1 LNLKRYFQIQ
11 AVTTPGASAASYVPV
26 VIASRGLAFLRLFI
40 VARLLGAAGKAEFGL
55 YQPAL
60 EVINW
65 IVPIVLF
72 GLADIGE
79 RYASR
84 FEREGRF
91 QWWLQRQLLR
101 LLATGI
107 GVAVLLLLLS
117 PWIAGKLLKVDP
129 GDRSQGIALIA
140 ACAVTIVALA
150 FYQYL
155 AAVLRGVRAFGASA
169 GMEMIS
175 SALFLILSAIAAWR
189 GSAVSLVWAYALS
202 TFATFLVYA
211 WLLWRFIHN
220 SPKSQTTEAPAPAHF
235 WFGTWTFLRLLLVMT
250 FGLISVVGIGHLAPP
265 LSPAASAH
273 DLTADYAMPYRI
285 AQLLAYVA
293 VTLWASTYGIAA
305 RAWTHGQARRA
316 EVQMLRVGKWGAVL
330 LTLIAVAVL
339 LFRSLFAYLEAD
351 YAAPIL
357 TLLPP
362 LLGIFL
368 WYGLLNFW
376 SLYGDLHE
384 RPWLGATLWGVAIL
398 IQLTALFVHLGG
410 PDPTQIMIVS
420 SAAGLAVSL
429 FLLVPF
435 LLWRP
440 FRLSATA
447 VPLALLSLAPLSLF
461 TPSWVVDD
469 LAIPI
474 LLGAIGFLYVSSL
487 LIRPLDRRAW
497 RRWRAS
503 HALAQPTS
511 ATVSQQ

>member
-1 LNLKRYFQIQ
+1 LKLERYFQIH
-11 AVTTPGASAASYVPV
+11 AVTTPGASAASYVPI
-26 VIASRGLAFLRLFI
+26 VIASRGLAFLRLLV

-65 IVPIVLF
+65 IVPVVLF

-79 RYASR
+79 RYASH
-84 FEREGRF
+84 FEREGRLR
-91 QWWLQRQLLR
+91 WWLQRQVLR
-101 LLATGI
+101 LLATGV
-107 GVAVLLLLLS
+107 GVALVMLLLS
-117 PWIAGKLLKVDP
+117 PWIAGKLLEVEP
-129 GDRSQGIALIA
+129 ADRTRGFALVAGCA
-140 ACAVTIVALA
+140 ATILVLAL
-150 FYQYL
+150 YQHL
-155 AAVLRGVRAFGASA
+155 AAVLRGIRAFGASA
-169 GMEMIS
+169 GME
-175 SALFLILSAIAAWR
+175 ILSSVLLLLLSAAAAWR
-189 GSAVSLVWAYALS
+189 GGAVSLVWAYAIS
-202 TFATFLVYA
+202 VFATFVFYA
-211 WLLWRFIHN
+211 FLLWRFLH
-220 SPKSQTTEAPAPAHF
+220 TTHTATPVETETPAHF

-250 FGLISVVGIGHLAPP
+250 FGVISVVGIGHLA
-265 LSPAASAH
+265 PAASAH
-273 DLTADYAMPYRI
+273 DLTADYAMPYRF

-293 VTLWASTYGIAA
+293 VTVWASTYGIAA
-305 RAWTHGQARRA
+305 RAWTHGQVRRA

-339 LFRSLFAYLEAD
+339 LFRGVLARLEGD
-351 YAAPIL
+351 YAGPIL

-384 RPWLGATLWGVAIL
+384 RPWLGATLWGVAIVM
-398 IQLTALFVHLGG
+398 QLAGLFLHLGG

-420 SAAGLAVSL
+420 SAAGLGVSL
-429 FLLVPF
+429 FILVPF
-435 LLWRP
+435 LLWHP

-447 VPLALLSLAPLSLF
+447 VPLALLSVAPISLF
-461 TPSWVVDD
+461 TPPWVVDD
-469 LAIPI
+469 LAIPV

-503 HALAQPTS
+503 RAVEQAAP
-511 ATVSQQ
+511 AAISQQ